1 MKNKILIIVAHPD
14 DEVLGMGGTLAM
26 LVKAGEDL
34 HIAFLSKG
42 EGSRGKEIANEQLR
56 ARQAGKVANSL
67 KAKLHWL
74 ANFPD
79 NEFDTISL
87 LQVTKAVEEII
98 NKIHPDIVYTHHYG
112 DLNIDHRIA
121 FQAVITACRPG
132 KTSVRKIYSCEV
144 LSSTEWQAKTAANAF
159 LPNTYIDI
167 EKYID
172 SKIKL
177 MELYKREIEAF
188 PFPRSAEGIRA
199 LAKFRGMESGLK
211 YAEAFRLI
219 RSITDF

>member
-1 MKNKILIIVAHPD
+1 MKNKIILIVAHPD
-14 DEVLGMGGTLAM
+14 DEVLGMGGTLAG
-26 LVKAGEDL
+26 LARAGEDL

-42 EGSRGKEIANEQLR
+42 EDSRGKKIANEQLR
-56 ARQAGKVANSL
+56 AGQAGKVADSL
-67 KAKLHWL
+67 KAELHWL

-79 NEFDTISL
+79 NEFDKVSL

-112 DLNIDHRIA
+112 DLNIDHRIS
-121 FQAVITACRPG
+121 FQAVMTACRPG

-144 LSSTEWQAKTAANAF
+144 LSSTEWQAKTAANVF

-167 EKYID
+167 EKYIGL
-172 SKIKL
+172 KIKL
-177 MELYKREIEAF
+177 MELYKREIAAF
-188 PFPRSAEGIRA
+188 PFPRSAEGIRT

-219 RSITDF
+219 RSIGKI